1 MGVMVDEWL
10 SKDRIRTIT
19 TIVEEG
25 SFSRAAARLGVGQ
38 SSISQQVRRLEDELG
53 HSLFDRTKR
62 GIALTGHGE
71 SYLMFARAVQ
81 SLDESARRHF
91 QQSRAQGPLRLGV
104 AEEFTRTLMMHVLI
118 AFKRI
123 FPNYEIS
130 VTCDTNYRL
139 LTDADEGRY
148 DAVLT
153 KGPIARVRSD
163 VIRRVPLVWV
173 GRPGMTMPVADPV
186 PLVLAPQPDP
196 FRELTLK
203 TLRDAGRSWHVQ
215 FETTHLTAMEAA
227 VKAGFGI
234 AVVAKPLPILDI
246 VHLDDRAG
254 LPTLP
259 DHDLVFLC
267 KRSDPVDEGVQ
278 ALRSIIE
285 SVYHD
290 LPDSD
295 YKPA

>member
-1 MGVMVDEWL
+1 MDDWL
-10 SKDRIRTIT
+10 SRDRIRTIT

-62 GIALTGHGE
+62 GLGLTEHGE

-81 SLDESARRHF
+81 GLSESARRHF
-91 QQSRAQGPLRLGV
+91 GQPRAQGPLRLGV
-104 AEEFTRTLMMHVLI
+104 AEEFTRTLMMHVLV
-118 AFKRI
+118 AFKRA
-123 FPNYEIS
+123 FPKYDVS

-173 GRPGMTMPVADPV
+173 GRPGMTVPVTDPV
-186 PLVLAPQPDP
+186 PLVLAPKPDP

-203 TLRDAGRSWHVQ
+203 TLREAGRSWHVQ

-227 VKAGFGI
+227 VQAGFGV
-234 AVVAKPLPILDI
+234 AAVAKPLPLRGI
-246 VHLDDRAG
+246 VHLDDAAG
-254 LPTLP
+254 LPPLP

-267 KRSDPVDEGVQ
+267 RTSGSPDEG
-278 ALRSIIE
+278 AEAIRSIIE
-285 SVYHD
+285 SVYRD